1 MNKPNLIQKVASKTH
16 MKIARCIVYA
26 LTLGEA
32 DGWLDFRTIVKAKL
46 SEKERASL
54 AYAALLSLDEET
66 RELVCENTFE
76 PSPLNSE
83 PMPPAFELL
92 DEAKWW
98 AAKATRE
105 EKEVYIMSI
114 YSHMTPERQAAFTAY
129 IKAAA

>member
-1 MNKPNLIQKVASKTH
+1 

-32 DGWLDFRTIVKAKL
+32 EGWLDFRTIVKTKL

-66 RELVCENTFE
+66 RELVCENAFE

-83 PMPPAFELL
+83 PMPPACELL

-114 YSHMTPERQAAFTAY
+114 YSHMSPERQAAFTAY